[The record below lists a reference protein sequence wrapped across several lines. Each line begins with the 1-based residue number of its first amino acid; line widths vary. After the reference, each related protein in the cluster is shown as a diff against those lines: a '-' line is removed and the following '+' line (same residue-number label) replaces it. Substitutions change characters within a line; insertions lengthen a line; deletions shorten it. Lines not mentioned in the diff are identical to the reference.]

1 MKAIAS
7 LLLLLLALLSCKPRL
22 VYEERAVPVPIPSD
36 TARMLIRIDC
46 PDGSTP
52 IVRPLALEAG
62 KRLVLE
68 SRQDSNRL
76 ELTARTLVDTV
87 YVPVQVSGPPIY
99 VDRPY
104 PVKEKGSPYSRLR
117 NLLGNVSLLA
127 LGTALIWYLIGV
139 VKRLK

>member
-1 MKAIAS
+1 MKAIVS
-7 LLLLLLALLSCKPRL
+7 ILLMLLALVACKPRL

-52 IVRPLALEAG
+52 LVRPLDLRAG

-68 SRQDSNRL
+68 ARQDSNL
-76 ELTARTLVDTV
+76 LDVIARTVVDTV
-87 YVPVQVSGPPIY
+87 YMPVQLSGPPIY

-104 PVKEKGSPYSRLR
+104 PVKEMVSAYSRLR
-117 NLLGNVSLLA
+117 NALGNVSLLA
-127 LGTALIWYLIGV
+127 IGVTLIWYLIGII
-139 VKRLK
+139 KRLK